1 MIQSTISSPAR
12 AICGAFL
19 LLVVLLFISCGG
31 EQVQT
36 LEQQKLFSIPI
47 GKMEDQLDVFYDGA
61 SSFDD
66 KIRVVMQDGIV
77 FIANGRGKK
86 VMEFSSYGDIL
97 SLYYNSEYNPM
108 PVLLS
113 DARTDGEVSSR
124 LALSFPFLEVGEIAV
139 TPSGLLMVE
148 DSIPQNRAEYDQER
162 GAYLNRVVRRFDL
175 SGAYIDYLGQ
185 EGIGG
190 TPFPYIEAIHVSS
203 SEEPIVICR
212 AEESW
217 IVFWFNREG
226 QLKYEV
232 TIPLDDLPLPE
243 GEENLIPALERI
255 VPDANRDLLYIKID
269 TYQEIRDSLGGA
281 GSRID
286 YFASYF
292 FWLNPKSG
300 AYEGYLEVP
309 HVVRKQEI
317 PGIGAGQ
324 DEEVLYEFLGVAG
337 GGFFFLLGP
346 FGPEQY
352 QILLV
357 DKNGVVLDRPRISLR
372 DREIFYRDF
381 HLSRDGILTALLCRE
396 FEADLVW
403 WRTDQLLEEQSG
415 ETR

>member
-1 MIQSTISSPAR
+1 MIQSKRSFPAS
-12 AICGAFL
+12 ACFGIGLLLFL
-19 LLVVLLFISCGG
+19 LLLSACGTD
-31 EQVQT
+31 QVQT

-47 GKMEDQLDVFYDGA
+47 GKMEDQLDVYYDGI

-77 FIANGRGKK
+77 FIANGRGRK

-97 SLYYNSEYNPM
+97 SLYYNSDYNPP
-108 PVLLS
+108 PVLLNEAGS
-113 DARTDGEVSSR
+113 GGEVSSR
-124 LALSFPFLEVGEIAV
+124 VALAFPFLEVGEIAV

-148 DSIPQNRAEYDQER
+148 DSIPQNRADFDEER
-162 GAYLNRVVRRFDL
+162 GAFLNRVVRRFDL

-190 TPFPYIEAIHVSS
+190 TPFPYIESIHVNRA
-203 SEEPIVICR
+203 EEPIIICR
-212 AEESW
+212 AEASW
-217 IVFWFNREG
+217 IVYWFNREG
-226 QLKYEV
+226 NLKYEV
-232 TIPLDDLPLPE
+232 TVPMNDLPLPA
-243 GEENLIPALERI
+243 EEDLIPALERI
-255 VPDANRDLLYIKID
+255 VPDDTEELLYIKID
-269 TYQEIRDSLGGA
+269 TYKEVRESLGGT
-281 GSRID
+281 GTRID

-317 PGIGAGQ
+317 PGIGAEQ

-346 FGPEQY
+346 FGPDQY
-352 QILLV
+352 QILVV
-357 DKNGVVLDRPRISLR
+357 DETGVVLDRPRISLR
-372 DREIFYRDF
+372 DRDIFYRDF
-381 HLSRDGILTALLCRE
+381 YLSRDGILTALLCRE

-403 WRTDQLLEEQSG
+403 WRTDQLLEERRD
-415 ETR
+415 EAR

>member
-1 MIQSTISSPAR
+1 M
-12 AICGAFL
+12 L
-19 LLVVLLFISCGG
+19 LLSSCGTD
-31 EQVQT
+31 QVQT

-47 GKMEDQLDVFYDGA
+47 GKMEDQLDVYYDGISA
-61 SSFDD
+61 FDD

-97 SLYYNSEYNPM
+97 SLYYNSEYNPQ

-113 DARTDGEVSSR
+113 DARSDGEVSSR
-124 LALSFPFLEVGEIAV
+124 VALSFPFLEVGEIAV

-148 DSIPQNRAEYDQER
+148 DSIPQNRAEFDEER

-185 EGIGG
+185 EGVGG
-190 TPFPYIEAIHVSS
+190 TPFPYIEAMHVNQA
-203 SEEPIVICR
+203 EEPIIICR

-217 IVFWFNREG
+217 IVFWFGRGGN
-226 QLKYEV
+226 LKYEV
-232 TIPLDDLPLPE
+232 TIPMDDLPLPD
-243 GEENLIPALERI
+243 EENLIPALERV
-255 VPDANRDLLYIKID
+255 VPDDEEELLYIKID
-269 TYQEIRDSLGGA
+269 TYKEVRESLSGA

-292 FWLNPKSG
+292 FWLNPKNG

-346 FGPEQY
+346 FGPDQY
-352 QILLV
+352 QILVV
-357 DKNGVVLDRPRISLR
+357 DETGAVLDRPRISLR

-381 HLSRDGILTALLCRE
+381 YLSRDGILTALLCRE

-403 WRTDQLLEEQSG
+403 WRTDQLLEDQAG